1 MIVFDLNCLNG
12 HSFEGWFKDLE
23 SFNEQ
28 NSKGMITCP
37 FCKSTSINRVLSP
50 VAIKSS
56 QGEEKKPPEIKPD
69 YQKLANGV
77 MEYIKNNFDDVGTDF
92 TKEALKMHYGV
103 AEKRNIRGSATEGE
117 EETLRDEG
125 IKYIKV
131 PPIKTQ
137 DDES

>member
-1 MIVFDLNCLNG
+1 MIVFDLNCSNG

-28 NSKGMITCP
+28 NSKGMIICP
-37 FCKSTSINRVLSP
+37 FCRSTRINRVLSP

-56 QGEEKKPPEIKPD
+56 QGEEKKPPEIEPD

-117 EETLRDEG
+117 EKTLRDEG

>member
-1 MIVFDLNCLNG
+1 MITFDLTCSNG

-37 FCKSTSINRVLSP
+37 FCKNTNINRVFSP

-56 QGEEKKPPEIKPD
+56 QGEEKQREVEPD
-69 YQKLANGV
+69 FKKLATGV

-92 TKEALKMHYGV
+92 SKEALKMHYGV
-103 AEKRNIRGSATEGE
+103 EEKRNIRGSATAVE
-117 EETLRDEG
+117 EETLKEEG
-125 IKYIKV
+125 I
-131 PPIKTQ
+131 
-137 DDES
+137 

>member
-1 MIVFDLNCLNG
+1 MIVFDLNCSNG

-37 FCKSTSINRVLSP
+37 FCKSTSINRLLSP

>member
-1 MIVFDLNCLNG
+1 MLAFDLNCSNG

-37 FCKSTSINRVLSP
+37 FCKSTNIIRVFSP

-56 QGEEKKPPEIKPD
+56 QGEKKPKEVEPD
-69 YQKLANGV
+69 YKKLAIGV
-77 MEYIKNNFDDVGTDF
+77 MEYIKNNFDDVGSDF

-103 AEKRNIRGSATEGE
+103 AKKRNIRGSATAKE
-117 EETLRDEG
+117 EETLKEEG
-125 IKYIKV
+125 IKFSKIPFTK
-131 PPIKTQ
+131 PKNS
-137 DDES
+137 DD

>member
-1 MIVFDLNCLNG
+1 MIVFDLNCSNG

-37 FCKSTSINRVLSP
+37 FCKSISINRLLSP